1 MYKCDDNNKILVNT
15 FTGSQLTGL
24 EWRVLE
30 ASVAV
35 PKAEARF

>member
-15 FTGSQLTGL
+15 VAGSQLTGL
-24 EWRVLE
+24 EWRVIE